1 MIQIGLLL
9 AYPLLAHIGIIYKQ
23 PPLLTAAIIFLAM
36 GVFWNGM
43 LARRLSS
50 WLVVM
55 CVTTVALLL
64 NFLSSSVFMLYVPPV
79 VVPLLL
85 GWGFVRSL
93 LPGQVPLVTEIGDR
107 ARGPL
112 SESMQRYTR
121 GVTVLWAVCL
131 WAMASWALLIP
142 IFGTLEMWSFFT
154 NVVNQVVVAVV
165 FVGEFIYRKY
175 RFKDHDHP
183 RFWEYLRI
191 VFRAQHRREM

>member
-9 AYPLLAHIGIIYKQ
+9 AYPLLAHTGIIFKQ
-23 PPLLTAAIIFLAM
+23 PLLLTIAIILLAM
-36 GVFWNGM
+36 GVFYSGLRAGRVSAWCSV
-43 LARRLSS
+43 LA
-50 WLVVM
+50 
-55 CVTTVALLL
+55 VATLALAL
-64 NFLSSSVFMLYVPPV
+64 NIMNASILMMYLPPV
-79 VVPLLL
+79 VAPLLL

-112 SESMQRYTR
+112 SEAMQVYTR
-121 GVTVLWAVCL
+121 SVTVLWAVCL
-131 WAMASWALLIP
+131 WAMASWALLLP
-142 IFGTLEMWSFFT
+142 IFGTLELWSFFT

-165 FVGEFIYRKY
+165 FVGEFAYRKY

-191 VFRAQHRREM
+191 VFRAQNRREM